1 MGFLSTIRA
10 ILLMAVL
17 IIGGP
22 VVIGMGYKE
31 AKDSKALADH
41 GVVTNAAVTQVTW
54 STKRGNDRNFKAAIA
69 FTTADGKDATG
80 TVSLSNDQ
88 GKALR
93 DQPEDKPS
101 TLSVRYLPEDPSTV
115 ALADHK
121 DESTFYYGAG
131 VLMFLVGIGI
141 LVYRLRK
148 KPQAELATA

>member
-22 VVIGMGYKE
+22 VMMFAGFKE
-31 AKDSKALADH
+31 ARDSKALADH

-54 STKRGNDRNFKAAIA
+54 STKRGNDRNFKAAIT
-69 FTTADGKDATG
+69 FVTADGKEASG
-80 TVSLSNDQ
+80 TVSLSNTQ
-88 GKALR
+88 GKELR
-93 DQPEDKPS
+93 DQPEDKLS

-121 DESTFYYGAG
+121 DESTFFYGVGAIM
-131 VLMFLVGIGI
+131 LLVGIGI

-148 KPQAELATA
+148 KPQAEVATA

>member
-22 VVIGMGYKE
+22 AVIGMGYKE
-31 AKDSKALADH
+31 ARDSKALADH
-41 GVVTNAAVTQVTW
+41 GVVTEAAVTQVTW
-54 STKRGNDRNFKAAIA
+54 STKRGNDRNFKAEIA
-69 FTTADGKDATG
+69 FTTPDGKQATG
-80 TVSLSNDQ
+80 IVSLPSAQ

-93 DQPEDKPS
+93 DQPEDKPAM
-101 TLSVRYLPEDPSTV
+101 LSVRYLPEDPSTV
-115 ALADHK
+115 ALSDHK

-131 VLMFLVGIGI
+131 VLMFLVGVGI

-148 KPQAELATA
+148 KPEAEPAAA